1 MMTNSRR
8 HFLQLTL
15 LLAFSNAHGQ
25 TPATASLSI
34 TGQVLKP
41 TQGQT
46 AVFDLAALKQLPQ
59 MEIRTH
65 TRWTEGVIV
74 FQGPLLRE
82 VLKSAGAQGKRLQ
95 AIALNDYKNAGLDAK
110 AANAQAWTNIK
121 SRMNYFGKNTNYMI
135 DFFSKKIISQ
145 WNEPTYESIWVSKVK
160 SHTNELNWIGN
171 GMYDGSIGQFF
182 ELYFN
187 FYMQILFIA
196 FAAGIYFLFI
206 NRKTNIE
213 TVLLPLV
220 ILGAFGYHL
229 LFEGKS
235 QYVLTYIILMIPTAS
250 FAFECIL
257 NGKYTKIKE
266 FVGKLKEIPDG
277 KESEKA

>member
-1 MMTNSRR
+1 MLIIHTIKAKKWQSIA
-8 HFLQLTL
+8 FA
-15 LLAFSNAHGQ
+15 LAICIAVVGTSNLVIMSYENRSGVK
-25 TPATASLSI
+25 LSS
-34 TGQVLKP
+34 
-41 TQGQT
+41 
-46 AVFDLAALKQLPQ
+46 
-59 MEIRTH
+59 
-65 TRWTEGVIV
+65 GV
-74 FQGPLLRE
+74 
-82 VLKSAGAQGKRLQ
+82 SQ
-95 AIALNDYKNAGLDAK
+95 AMYLDMGINDSYMAPGWYNGIALNDYKNAGLDAK
-110 AANAQAWTNIK
+110 AANA
-121 SRMNYFGKNTNYMI
+121 RMNYFGKNTNYMI

-187 FYMQILFIA
+187 FYMQIFFIA

-206 NRKTNIE
+206 NRK
-213 TVLLPLV
+213 
-220 ILGAFGYHL
+220 
-229 LFEGKS
+229 
-235 QYVLTYIILMIPTAS
+235 YVLTYIILMIPTAS

>member
-95 AIALNDYKNAGLDAK
+95 AIALNYYKVDIPWQDIEQYPVILALSANGKPLSRREKGPIWIMYPMDDYKALQTPD
-110 AANAQAWTNIK
+110 TH
-121 SRMNYFGKNTNYMI
+121 
-135 DFFSKKIISQ
+135 SKL
-145 WNEPTYESIWVSKVK
+145 IWQ
-160 SHTNELNWIGN
+160 L
-171 GMYDGSIGQFF
+171 
-182 ELYFN
+182 
-187 FYMQILFIA
+187 
-196 FAAGIYFLFI
+196 
-206 NRKTNIE
+206 KTIHVE
-213 TVLLPLV
+213 
-220 ILGAFGYHL
+220 
-229 LFEGKS
+229 
-235 QYVLTYIILMIPTAS
+235 
-250 FAFECIL
+250 
-257 NGKYTKIKE
+257 
-266 FVGKLKEIPDG
+266 
-277 KESEKA
+277 

>member
-1 MMTNSRR
+1 MLVIHTIKAKKWQSIA
-8 HFLQLTL
+8 FA
-15 LLAFSNAHGQ
+15 LAICIVVVGTSNLVIMSYENRSGVK
-25 TPATASLSI
+25 LSS
-34 TGQVLKP
+34 
-41 TQGQT
+41 
-46 AVFDLAALKQLPQ
+46 
-59 MEIRTH
+59 
-65 TRWTEGVIV
+65 GV
-74 FQGPLLRE
+74 
-82 VLKSAGAQGKRLQ
+82 SQ
-95 AIALNDYKNAGLDAK
+95 AMYLDMGINDSYMAPGWYNGIALNDYKSAGLDAK

-266 FVGKLKEIPDG
+266 FVGKLKEIPDS